1 MKTDK
6 ILNYLVWVCFILCVG
21 VASIALISFKIEDKT
36 VYKDDTRDYNTNWY
50 LQGEDESITLSYNE
64 NVKKLIIYEKCSGR
78 GRIVGKIHPP
88 ASHKAA
94 GGIARNES
102 IFSPH
107 ISLYM

>member
-78 GRIVGKIHPP
+78 GRIVGKIHTP